1 VRSRTPGWVA
11 GLFLL
16 LGVGLMV
23 GMGIANLRF
32 TQTVQDAN
40 AFLPRWE
47 GANAW
52 LTRGI
57 SPYDPQVSHLAQRQL
72 YGRAADPDQGED
84 LALFAY
90 PLPAMLL
97 YAPFGAFA
105 YPVARAAWMT
115 LLELALPLAA
125 LLGLRLA
132 GWRPPVLL
140 AALSV
145 AFSVAWAPGFRSI
158 VAGSPAALA
167 LLFSLSALVCVE
179 RNFDPVAGV
188 LFALAVI
195 DPAPGGLLLISAL
208 VWAVSRRRWVIV
220 ASSLVTA
227 SLLIATSLVL
237 LPGWPLAWLQQL
249 AGWIGL
255 GGSTM
260 PSSTWPILGPGV
272 LPEILTAG
280 LLLACA
286 WAWWRSWGGGVRWLA
301 WSAVFTLA
309 LADWLT
315 LAAVGRSSSVSLL
328 PAILL
333 ILGTW
338 ARRAPR
344 WGPWISGASL
354 VLVAL
359 ASWTPFLFNR
369 SGSPVGVTAGSAVPL
384 LAALG
389 LLWVRWWA
397 TRGAD
402 IRDLALETG
411 VRE

>member
-1 VRSRTPGWVA
+1 
-11 GLFLL
+11 
-16 LGVGLMV
+16 M
-23 GMGIANLRF
+23 GMANLRF
-32 TQTVQDAN
+32 TQTAQDAN

-52 LTRGI
+52 LTRDI
-57 SPYDPQVSHLAQRQL
+57 NPYDLQVSQSAQRRL
-72 YGRAADPDQGED
+72 YGRPADPGQGED

-105 YPVARAAWMT
+105 YPIARAAWMT
-115 LLELALPLAA
+115 LLELALPLTA
-125 LLGLRLA
+125 LLGLRLV
-132 GWRPPVLL
+132 GWKPPVLL
-140 AALSV
+140 AALIV
-145 AFSVAWAPGFRSI
+145 AFSVAWAPGFRAI

-167 LLFSLSALVCVE
+167 LLLSLAALVCVG
-179 RNFDPVAGV
+179 RNFDLAAGV
-188 LFALAVI
+188 LLALAVI
-195 DPAPGGLLLISAL
+195 DPALGGLLLIGAL
-208 VWAVSRRRWVIV
+208 VWAVSHRRWVIL
-220 ASSLVTA
+220 AGSLVTA
-227 SLLIATSLVL
+227 SLLIGTSLVL

-249 AGWIGL
+249 AGWIGM
-255 GGSTM
+255 GGSSM

-309 LADWLT
+309 MADWLT
-315 LAAVGRSSSVSLL
+315 LAVVGQSSLVSLL
-328 PAILL
+328 PAILMV
-333 ILGTW
+333 LGTW

-344 WGPWISGASL
+344 WGSWVSGVSL

-359 ASWTPFLFNR
+359 ASWTPFLLNR
-369 SGSPVGVTAGSAVPL
+369 YGSSVGVTAGSAVPL
-384 LAALG
+384 LAVLG

-397 TRGAD
+397 TRGAE